1 MGLGLVLG
9 KVHVPVSKLA
19 HWCPHEWRTR
29 LRILLVEDNILLG
42 DALQE
47 HLSLMGCD
55 VTWVTGYWLGA
66 DTLCRVPFDV
76 VCLDRRLPD
85 GDSFDLLRRGLIRC
99 PTIIMSAFDQLS
111 DRLEAKRLGAT
122 DYLIKPFRLESLTYR
137 ISLLPAANA
146 GSAPNRHTARP

>member
-1 MGLGLVLG
+1 MGLGLVLC
-9 KVHVPVSKLA
+9 KVHVPVSKLV

-29 LRILLVEDNILLG
+29 LRILLVEDNIPLG

-47 HLSLMGCD
+47 HLSLMGWD
-55 VTWVTGYWLGA
+55 VTWVTGYQLGA
-66 DTLCRVPFDV
+66 DTLCRVSFDV

-85 GDSFDLLRRGLIRC
+85 GDGFDLLRRGLILC

-122 DYLIKPFRLESLTYR
+122 DYLIKPFRLEELTHR
-137 ISLLPAANA
+137 ISLSTGANID
-146 GSAPNRHTARP
+146 SARNQHTSRP